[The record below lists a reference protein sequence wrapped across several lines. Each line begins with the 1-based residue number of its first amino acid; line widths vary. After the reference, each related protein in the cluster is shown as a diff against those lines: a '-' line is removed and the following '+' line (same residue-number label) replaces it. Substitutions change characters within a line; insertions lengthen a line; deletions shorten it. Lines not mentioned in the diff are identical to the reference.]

1 MIKNVYNNFAQYIIE
16 KKLGRWDNNN
26 DDEGS
31 HYKNKGKKTRDWIRI
46 ARYAIYGGFVIVAI
60 VILMVFVPRAGLTVE
75 IIERGEDLNTI
86 SIKIN
91 NNYPQEIQN
100 VTVAF
105 DDNKEKKQIYNSI
118 GPFSS
123 IFVTPDKEDLD
134 FQKIIVTA
142 DNGKLQTTKYR

>member
-1 MIKNVYNNFAQYIIE
+1 M
-16 KKLGRWDNNN
+16 GRWDNNN

-31 HYKNKGKKTRDWIRI
+31 HYKNRGKKTRDWIRI
-46 ARYAIYGGFVIVAI
+46 ARYAIYGGFAIVAI
-60 VILMVFVPRAGLTVE
+60 VVLIVFIPRAGLSVE
-75 IIERGEDLNTI
+75 IFETGEDLNTI

-91 NNYPQEIQN
+91 NNNPQEIHN

-105 DDNKEKKQIYNSI
+105 DDNNEKKQIYNSI
-118 GPFSS
+118 GSFSS

>member
-1 MIKNVYNNFAQYIIE
+1 M
-16 KKLGRWDNNN
+16 GRWDNNN
-26 DDEGS
+26 DEGS
-31 HYKNKGKKTRDWIRI
+31 HYKNRGKKTRDWIRI
-46 ARYAIYGGFVIVAI
+46 ARYAIYGGFAIVAI
-60 VILMVFVPRAGLTVE
+60 VVLIVFIPRAGLSVDIFET
-75 IIERGEDLNTI
+75 GEDLSTI

-91 NNYPQEIQN
+91 NNNPQEIHD

-134 FQKIIVTA
+134 FEKIIVKA

>member
-1 MIKNVYNNFAQYIIE
+1 M
-16 KKLGRWDNNN
+16 GRWD
-26 DDEGS
+26 DGS
-31 HYKNKGKKTRDWIRI
+31 IDTNRRKKTRDWIRI
-46 ARYAIYGGFVIVAI
+46 ARYAIYGGFAIVAI
-60 VILMVFVPRAGLTVE
+60 VILLVFIPRAGLSVE
-75 IIERGEDLNTI
+75 IFETGETLKTI

-91 NNYPQEIQN
+91 NNNPQEIHNISVQ
-100 VTVAF
+100 F
-105 DDNKEKKQIYNSI
+105 DEDKEKKQFYNSI

>member
-1 MIKNVYNNFAQYIIE
+1 
-16 KKLGRWDNNN
+16 LGRWDNNN
-26 DDEGS
+26 DEGS
-31 HYKNKGKKTRDWIRI
+31 HYKNRGKKTRDWIRI
-46 ARYAIYGGFVIVAI
+46 ARYAIYGGFAIVAI
-60 VILMVFVPRAGLTVE
+60 VVLIVFIPRAGLSVE
-75 IIERGEDLNTI
+75 IFETGEDLSTI

-91 NNYPQEIQN
+91 NNNPQEIHN
-100 VTVAF
+100 VTVGF
-105 DDNKEKKQIYNSI
+105 DDNIEKKQIYNSI

>member
-1 MIKNVYNNFAQYIIE
+1 M
-16 KKLGRWDNNN
+16 GRWD
-26 DDEGS
+26 DGS
-31 HYKNKGKKTRDWIRI
+31 FDTNRGKKTRDWIRI
-46 ARYAIYGGFVIVAI
+46 ARYAIYGGFAIVAI
-60 VILMVFVPRAGLTVE
+60 VILLVFIPRAGLSVE
-75 IIERGEDLNTI
+75 IFESGETLNTI

-91 NNYPQEIQN
+91 NNNPQEIHN
-100 VTVAF
+100 ITVQF
-105 DDNKEKKQIYNSI
+105 DEDKGKKQFYNSI